1 MGKNKIAVGLCT
13 YKRPELLY
21 FCLESLLNT
30 ENPGNNNFLIII
42 TDNDPEGSARLIVEK
57 FIKKA
62 EIPVFYEVEKRR
74 GIPFARN
81 NILKQAERHGVTEL
95 AFLDDDET
103 ADKFWLIN
111 LFNYYIE
118 SGCDV
123 VRGYVKTVYPDD
135 TPGWIKNGQF
145 YQRKNR
151 RTGERFTSAST
162 NNVLFNF
169 NKLCVEKRLEF
180 DNSIGLQGGS
190 DSDFFRRAYLEGAV
204 ITWKDDAVVYE
215 TLEKE
220 RYKLSYLLKR
230 KFRTRNSKTFFRN
243 LTAAGKIK
251 VFAVSVFK
259 IIKGILFLPFVFC
272 SGKQIIVKALCGITE
287 GSGRLL
293 GLFGIHPGWDE
304 YGEKD

>member
-1 MGKNKIAVGLCT
+1 MEKNIIAVGLCT

-21 FCLESLLNT
+21 SCLESLFT
-30 ENPGNNNFLIII
+30 IEKPVNNNFLIII
-42 TDNDPEGSARLIVEK
+42 TDNDPEGSARPIVEK

-62 EIPVFYEVEKRR
+62 EIPVLYKVEKRR

-81 NILKQAERHGVTEL
+81 NILKQAGKLGVTEL

-103 ADKFWLIN
+103 ADKFWLSR

-118 SGCDV
+118 SGSDV
-123 VRGYVKTVYPDD
+123 VRGYVKTLYPDD
-135 TPGWIKNGQF
+135 TPEWIKNGQF

-180 DNSIGLQGGS
+180 DNSIGLRGGS

-220 RYKLSYLLKR
+220 RYKLTYLLKR
-230 KFRTRNSKTFFRN
+230 KFRTRNSRTFFKS

-251 VFAVSVFK
+251 IFAVSVFK
-259 IIKGILFLPFVFC
+259 IIKGIFFLPFGFC
-272 SGKQIIVKALCGITE
+272 SGKHRIITALCSITE

-304 YGEKD
+304 YDEKD